1 VILLLGYACANVC
14 NWNRPLLL
22 ALGRPRY
29 PLLVAGTVGAIELA
43 LIFWLV
49 PRGTYL
55 TAAAIFS
62 GYLAISILWMVW
74 RGLSLLPRGEAA
86 A

>member
-1 VILLLGYACANVC
+1 
-14 NWNRPLLL
+14 
-22 ALGRPRY
+22 
-29 PLLVAGTVGAIELA
+29 VGAIELA